1 MRERRAELERLQAQ
15 VVVEEQRAAD
25 ALAEMQALRQ
35 KLESDELATEKSER
49 AAAAQ
54 LFRIV
59 FVVALVGGLAV
70 CGSMGRNPSPP
81 SSPGDSRGHPGVNHS
96 TLPW

>member
-15 VVVEEQRAAD
+15 VVEEEQRAAD

-49 AAAAQ
+49 AATRQ
-54 LFRIV
+54 LFRVV

-70 CGSMGRNPSPP
+70 CGSARDHQAPRIEAVDPAHGTN
-81 SSPGDSRGHPGVNHS
+81 N
-96 TLPW
+96 W